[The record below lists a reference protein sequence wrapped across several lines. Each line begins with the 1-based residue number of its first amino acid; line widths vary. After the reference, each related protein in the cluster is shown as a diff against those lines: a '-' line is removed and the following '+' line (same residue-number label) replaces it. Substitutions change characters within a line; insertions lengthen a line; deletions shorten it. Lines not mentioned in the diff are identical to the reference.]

1 MEPEKPSEAKPARE
15 GINRRQ
21 LFAGVGGA
29 ALGFAAGW
37 YLHHIPGGMDGV
49 EPMPGNAHEA
59 LDRLKEGNE
68 RFSAGRVVRHHQSRA
83 WRHRLT
89 GEQRPYATVLGC
101 SDSRVPVE
109 LVFDQ
114 GFGDLFVVRV
124 AGNVATDPEI
134 ASIEYAADHLHTPLV
149 VVMGH
154 QSCGAVGAAIAG
166 GTPEGHLPTL
176 VNVIQPAVDEA
187 RKEKGDLSAN
197 AVRIN
202 VERTVQQLRESKPVI
217 AELVAEHKVR
227 VVGAVYSLDTGRVQ
241 WLPETSATAEQK

>member
-1 MEPEKPSEAKPARE
+1 MSPRVTR
-15 GINRRQ
+15 IWTV
-21 LFAGVGGA
+21 LFAMVLCAPAVSAATAPPAHAAHATTAGAMPSPDAVLA
-29 ALGFAAGW
+29 ALKA
-37 YLHHIPGGMDGV
+37 
-49 EPMPGNAHEA
+49 
-59 LDRLKEGNE
+59 GNE
-68 RFSAGRVVRHHQSRA
+68 RHVKHQYTHPHQSAARM
-83 WRHRLT
+83 HELT
-89 GEQRPYATVLGC
+89 TGQQPHAVILAC
-101 SDSRVPVE
+101 ADSRVGPE
-109 LVFDQ
+109 IVFDQ
-114 GFGDLFVVRV
+114 GLGDLFVVRV